1 MGMTFFD
8 ALAIA
13 AYGVLLV
20 ISMWAVAV
28 LTEQI
33 PY

>member
-1 MGMTFFD
+1 MDMTLLD

-20 ISMWAVAV
+20 VSMWAVAV